1 MIISIFNLDNKEQED
16 INIIFRNFNRKMNL
30 KEIST
35 IKKYINSYNRKDVTI
50 SIDDYNTNIEDIFY
64 LMNER
69 KIPYLYVKTENEN
82 IKDIIKKLNQEAKV
96 IYESTNNDDSK
107 ISLRKEDYLIYKSQN
122 KYIKFAQSE
131 KNRYAIF
138 FESEEDGVH
147 PRNILTIEEYKKICN
162 IIERYKCFLK
172 EYNAIHNLWTIYY
185 LIGKHIDYAFN
196 EDGDPERNNRYHSI
210 KGAILEKKAVCQGY
224 TDLLAFCL
232 ESIGI
237 ENIIVK
243 GRNKFEK
250 EISHEWNQVKI
261 NGNWYNCDITNDAPN
276 IQQNR
281 KTDYFLVS
289 DKEMFLYDIVSKKRK
304 RCDKNFNIERYISK
318 EREDR

>member
-16 INIIFRNFNRKMNL
+16 INIIFSNFNRKMNL

-96 IYESTNNDDSK
+96 IYESTNNDDSE

-138 FESEEDGVH
+138 
-147 PRNILTIEEYKKICN
+147 LKAKKMVFIQ
-162 IIERYKCFLK
+162 E
-172 EYNAIHNLWTIYY
+172 IY
-185 LIGKHIDYAFN
+185 
-196 EDGDPERNNRYHSI
+196 
-210 KGAILEKKAVCQGY
+210 
-224 TDLLAFCL
+224 
-232 ESIGI
+232 
-237 ENIIVK
+237 
-243 GRNKFEK
+243 
-250 EISHEWNQVKI
+250 
-261 NGNWYNCDITNDAPN
+261 
-276 IQQNR
+276 
-281 KTDYFLVS
+281 
-289 DKEMFLYDIVSKKRK
+289 
-304 RCDKNFNIERYISK
+304 
-318 EREDR
+318 

>member
-16 INIIFRNFNRKMNL
+16 INIIFSNFNRKMNL

-96 IYESTNNDDSK
+96 IYESTNNDDSE

-138 FESEEDGVH
+138 F
-147 PRNILTIEEYKKICN
+147 IKT
-162 IIERYKCFLK
+162 
-172 EYNAIHNLWTIYY
+172 AY
-185 LIGKHIDYAFN
+185 LIINLLFN
-196 EDGDPERNNRYHSI
+196 
-210 KGAILEKKAVCQGY
+210 
-224 TDLLAFCL
+224 F
-232 ESIGI
+232 
-237 ENIIVK
+237 
-243 GRNKFEK
+243 
-250 EISHEWNQVKI
+250 
-261 NGNWYNCDITNDAPN
+261 
-276 IQQNR
+276 
-281 KTDYFLVS
+281 
-289 DKEMFLYDIVSKKRK
+289 
-304 RCDKNFNIERYISK
+304 
-318 EREDR
+318 